1 MRIHRQ
7 DYNDVTVI
15 ELQGELDGEVAE
27 PLKSAITEAIA
38 NQRMGLVVN
47 MSDISFVD
55 GQGLELLLWVRDYC
69 RQNKTQL
76 RLAGLDENC
85 AKILEI
91 TRLHDEFDCHAE
103 LAEAVKS
110 FA

>member
-1 MRIHRQ
+1 MRIQ
-7 DYNDVTVI
+7 SQNYNDVTVI
-15 ELQGELDGEVAE
+15 ELQGEVDSEVVE
-27 PLKSAITEAIA
+27 PLRTMIVETIA
-38 NQRMGLVVN
+38 TQKTGIVLN
-47 MSDISFVD
+47 MNDVSFLD
-55 GQGLELLLWVRDYC
+55 SRGLELLLWVRDYC

-85 AKILEI
+85 EKILEI
-91 TRLHDEFDCHAE
+91 TRLQDEFDRHAE

>member
-1 MRIHRQ
+1 MKIKTQ

-15 ELQGELDGEVAE
+15 ELQGELDSDFTELLQGI
-27 PLKSAITEAIA
+27 IT
-38 NQRMGLVVN
+38 
-47 MSDISFVD
+47 DIVEKQKVRIVLDMRAVGFIDS
-55 GQGLELLLWVRDYC
+55 QGLELLLWVRDYC
-69 RQNKTQL
+69 HQNKTQL

-91 TRLHDEFDCHAE
+91 TRLENAFDRYAE

-110 FA
+110 FV